1 MIRNHDVRLNFENR
15 IEMRWIKKKNSEKLD
30 SFATNSIDR
39 LNHLVTG

>member
-15 IEMRWIKKKNSEKLD
+15 IEMRWIKNSEELD